1 MYDTISQRV
10 SSRNFRFTSR
20 LRGLENADSEITE
33 KLDAIGNSEA
43 DLTAK
48 QALEDAYNS
57 RVDQHVFAA
66 QAATYAKTFRIAR
79 TIATMLAMW
88 PSNTEAGRKHT
99 RPPKRKA
106 EQEVTAPPPRP

>member
-1 MYDTISQRV
+1 MAK
-10 SSRNFRFTSR
+10 
-20 LRGLENADSEITE
+20 LADQPQPVQQAFLDKLTPMET
-33 KLDAIGNSEA
+33 LDAIGNSEA

-57 RVDQHVFAA
+57 KVDQRVFDA

-88 PSNTEAGRKHT
+88 PSNTEAGRKHA

-106 EQEVTAPPPRP
+106 EKEARRKKSGNNASKMES